1 MRVVFVGT
9 SPFGVPT
16 LQALKERGVEVPL
29 VVTQPDRPKG
39 RGRRLAPPPVKEAA
53 VELGLPV
60 IQPERI
66 GEAAEEIAQAN
77 PDILLVVSY
86 GQILPEEVLK
96 IPRIGPLNIHPSLL
110 PRYRGAAPL
119 QRVLMNGEAETG
131 ITLTWMVKELDA
143 GPVFAVKPVPVH
155 PDETYGE
162 LHHRLAQESARL
174 LLEHLDALAE
184 LEGPEG
190 TPQDH
195 SKATY
200 APSIKK
206 EETRIDWSLSA
217 QEVHNRVRGLS
228 PSPGAQTIRKGKQ
241 LKILRTQ
248 VVPGASGLPGEV
260 VVANPKSGE
269 LVLACGSGGVRVLQ
283 LQPQGKKAMDSR
295 AFLQG
300 YQPREGERWQE

>member
-1 MRVVFVGT
+1 M
-9 SPFGVPT
+9 PT

-143 GPVFAVKPVPVH
+143 GPVFAVKPFPVH

-162 LHHRLAQESARL
+162 LHQRLAQESARL

-184 LEGPEG
+184 MEEPDG

-195 SKATY
+195 SRATY

-283 LQPQGKKAMDSR
+283 LQPQGKKAMDAR